1 MANQMRGFVVS
12 TTPLLNEQ
20 APLFSRPRC
29 PRYQACHRCGAWKDG
44 LSTLLINERSFVNTI
59 DAIIED
65 ATEASGSTLFMGYLL
80 FTSSLSFH
88 QVLSLVRL

>member
-1 MANQMRGFVVS
+1 MRGFVVS

-20 APLFSRPRC
+20 VPLFFCPRC
-29 PRYQACHRCGAWKDG
+29 PRYQAWHRCGAWKDG

-65 ATEASGSTLFMGYLL
+65 ATELEASGSTLFMGYLI
-80 FTSSLSFH
+80 FISSLSFH